1 MNTPLQLLLIDDK
14 PQEDAFLPGDV
25 KVIKL
30 DPGEEGFLS
39 KDLSESAKGCDL
51 ILIDQ
56 DLQLNAGLSFTA
68 SDGASL
74 VGHFRSW
81 ARKERQTLP
90 PLVLVTN
97 YDEAFAREVPSIGPP
112 LPINGSFV
120 GREHRLAPR
129 LDVEWMLYKPSE
141 TTPQRILDLARA
153 NREAIVATG
162 TDGLSL
168 AEIMQFLAYPSTTA
182 WSDRVSA
189 ALRSARPPVSE
200 ETPGT
205 QIEKSPARE
214 STVPSGP
221 ALLIRWLLHEA
232 LPFPGLFLSD
242 LYAAWT
248 LGVTPESFAALATKE
263 SDTDWTR
270 ELQRA
275 RYNGPLAAFATRRW
289 WTPGLNELSWRVR
302 QAAEETGD
310 LQKAFDQ
317 LAGEG
322 ELHPS
327 PIRDAVVVWS
337 DDLVEEDVA
346 PIDEAVQIHLP
357 GWPAEAFEPWMKRT
371 EVAKDEVM
379 ASFVDAADL
388 PLLPGNLL

>member
-25 KVIKL
+25 KAIKL
-30 DPGEEGFLS
+30 DPGIEGFLS
-39 KDLSESAKGCDL
+39 KDLSDSVKGCDI

-56 DLQLNAGLSFTA
+56 DLQLNVGLSFTA

-81 ARKERQTLP
+81 ARKHKQMLP

-97 YDEAFAREVPSIGPP
+97 YDEAFAREVPSIGPA

-129 LDVEWMLYKPSE
+129 LDVEWLLYKPSE
-141 TTPQRILDLARA
+141 TTPGRIFDLAHAYRD
-153 NREAIVATG
+153 AIAATG

-168 AEIMQFLAYPSTTA
+168 AEIMRFLACPSTTA
-182 WSDRVSA
+182 WSDSVLG

-200 ETPGT
+200 ETLAT
-205 QIEKSPARE
+205 QIEESLPRE
-214 STVPSGP
+214 STVPSGA
-221 ALLIRWLLHEA
+221 ALLIRWLLHEV

-248 LGVTPESFAALATKE
+248 LGVTPKSFAALATKE
-263 SDTDWTR
+263 PATDWTR

-275 RYNGPLAAFATRRW
+275 RYNGPLVAFSTRRW
-289 WTPGLNELSWRVR
+289 WTPGLNELSWRIR
-302 QAAEETGD
+302 RAADETGN
-310 LQKAFDQ
+310 LQSALDQ

-322 ELHPS
+322 QLHPS
-327 PIRDAVVVWS
+327 PIRDAVVVWN
-337 DDLVEEDVA
+337 DDLIEEDVT
-346 PIDEAVQIHLP
+346 PIDEAVQVHLP

-388 PLLPGNLL
+388 PLLPGNLP